1 MHFLYI
7 FPLSISLINVNKLKK
22 MLHYAMSQLD
32 KGELSSH
39 FVSGNDYITLC

>member
-7 FPLSISLINVNKLKK
+7 FPLSISLINVNFLKK
-22 MLHYAMSQLD
+22 LLHYAMSQLD

-39 FVSGNDYITLC
+39 FVSGNDSITLC

>member
-7 FPLSISLINVNKLKK
+7 FPLSISLINVNTLKK
-22 MLHYAMSQLD
+22 MHNYAISQLD

-39 FVSGNDYITLC
+39 FVSGNDSITLC

>member
-7 FPLSISLINVNKLKK
+7 FPLYISLINVNSLKK

-39 FVSGNDYITLC
+39 FVSGNDSITLC

>member
-1 MHFLYI
+1 MHFLFI
-7 FPLSISLINVNKLKK
+7 FPPYISLINVNTLKK

-39 FVSGNDYITLC
+39 FVSGNDSITLC